1 MVLQAKGLSY
11 FEIGVL
17 NSFGAFISILSEVPT
32 GRLADTFGQ
41 KYALTAGAIFTALG
55 LSVLALADS
64 VLLIYVSEGVT
75 GIGLALSS
83 GADSAWLFTEHR
95 RLGREDEYLRTRS
108 VIGSISMPF
117 SIGANALAPVLL
129 SWSTSSPV
137 WISAV
142 LYCLAAGIWARL
154 AVHRRD
160 EDSSRV
166 QHRRQEVDLP
176 PCLRLR
182 IERCVAS
189 LIGMIGANG
198 LFLCLASIST
208 FVMIAVSNFETYVG
222 PFLQEQ
228 GLEVRMLGIALVL
241 GSLAR
246 WFAVRNVFRLARPT
260 DVQRIRVIGAVALG
274 ILLMVAMSAMVRSA
288 WVGVAAYVGMSGM
301 SSCFYILVDEQVN
314 RIAIDRF
321 RATALSVV
329 SMLDELS
336 TIVVDPGIGLLLDRL
351 GFGASY
357 LLTGAVLASCVLV
370 ATAIAVR
377 LLPKRGA
384 HS

>member
-1 MVLQAKGLSY
+1 MKDSLLSTSKDIRRYLWARSFVSSVMAWSVMTLVLQAKGLSY

-176 PCLRLR
+176 PCLRAFHTAI
-182 IERCVAS
+182 IETQRTNS
-189 LIGMIGANG
+189 SYL
-198 LFLCLASIST
+198 SIK
-208 FVMIAVSNFETYVG
+208 
-222 PFLQEQ
+222 
-228 GLEVRMLGIALVL
+228 R
-241 GSLAR
+241 
-246 WFAVRNVFRLARPT
+246 
-260 DVQRIRVIGAVALG
+260 VQR
-274 ILLMVAMSAMVRSA
+274 S
-288 WVGVAAYVGMSGM
+288 
-301 SSCFYILVDEQVN
+301 
-314 RIAIDRF
+314 
-321 RATALSVV
+321 
-329 SMLDELS
+329 
-336 TIVVDPGIGLLLDRL
+336 
-351 GFGASY
+351 
-357 LLTGAVLASCVLV
+357 
-370 ATAIAVR
+370 
-377 LLPKRGA
+377 
-384 HS
+384 